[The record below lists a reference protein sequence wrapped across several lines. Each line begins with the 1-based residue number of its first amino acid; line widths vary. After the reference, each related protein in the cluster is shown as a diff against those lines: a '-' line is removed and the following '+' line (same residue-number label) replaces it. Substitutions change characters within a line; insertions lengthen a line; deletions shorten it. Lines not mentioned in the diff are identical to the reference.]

1 MEEQLDSLKDIIY
14 DYLENNDLYYND
26 IQDFKKIIIE
36 NMEFIYSNLNYK
48 LIDNNFLK
56 LINFKLEYNFNEKCK
71 NLFNKDYVQIPT
83 EYIDL
88 VNHVKYIAELPQP
101 EQRTQ
106 EWFDMR
112 KNMITASCAAQVI
125 GENPYPN
132 QGPDEFILDKL
143 NLGPPFIDNRFV
155 HHGKKYEEIAT
166 KIYENI
172 YNIKVDEYGLV
183 PHISRPRIPFI
194 GASPDGIASHYDLEN
209 NFSDMVGRML
219 EIKCP
224 LTRKIKTS
232 GKVDGE
238 ICPHYYYC
246 QVQQQLECCDLEYC
260 DFWQCSLQ
268 EFYSKDEL
276 FEDETKI
283 NYKEEQDKQLNVPIN
298 CRMGYIIQLLPKNKI
313 TKFCLFDAKYI
324 YPEDVNKTILEYDL
338 WLLDEITNLHRK
350 YPDLMKNYV
359 FDRVLY
365 WKLNVCH
372 NVKIQRNRDWFKEK
386 YPMYKELWERIIL
399 YRSNK
404 KELNKFIT
412 NYNKNKKNKVVVE
425 DNESKFIDTESD
437 NEESVDDKPDKSKLF
452 VDSDESV

>member
-1 MEEQLDSLKDIIY
+1 MEDQLDSLKDIIY
-14 DYLENNDLYYND
+14 DYLENNELYYND
-26 IQDFKKIIIE
+26 LQKFKKIIIE
-36 NMEFIYSNLNYK
+36 NMEFIHPNLNHK
-48 LIDNNFLK
+48 LIDNNFFK

-71 NLFNKDYVQIPT
+71 NLHDKKYTQIPT

-143 NLGPPFIDNRFV
+143 NLGPPFIDNKFV

-183 PHISRPRIPFI
+183 PHISKPKIPFI

-232 GKVDGE
+232 GEVDGE

-268 EFYSKDEL
+268 EFYSKEDL
-276 FEDETKI
+276 LEDETI
-283 NYKEEQDKQLNVPIN
+283 LNYKEEQDKELNVPIN

-324 YPEDVNKTILEYDL
+324 YPDDVNKSILEYDL
-338 WLLDEITNLHRK
+338 WLLDEITNLHKK

-365 WKLNVCH
+365 WKLTVCH

-386 YPMYKELWERIIL
+386 YPLYKELWDRITL

>member
-1 MEEQLDSLKDIIY
+1 MEQQLETLDNIINDYLDNNVIYYHNYNKLKDYITNTMETIFDDLNYDLLDYNLNKYFNCIVIKDPNYKGKIIY
-14 DYLENNDLYYND
+14 NQHN
-26 IQDFKKIIIE
+26 IIIPKE
-36 NMEFIYSNLNYK
+36 YKSLNKK
-48 LIDNNFLK
+48 LIKLNN
-56 LINFKLEYNFNEKCK
+56 
-71 NLFNKDYVQIPT
+71 
-83 EYIDL
+83 
-88 VNHVKYIAELPQP
+88 LPQP
-101 EQRTQ
+101 EQRSE
-106 EWFDMR
+106 EWFKLR
-112 KNMITASCAAQVI
+112 ENMLTASSAAQHI
-125 GENPYPN
+125 GESHYGKPK
-132 QGPDEFILDKL
+132 DTILEKL
-143 NLGPPFIDNRFV
+143 GHKPFIQNKYV

-232 GKVDGE
+232 GEVDGE

-276 FEDETKI
+276 LEDETKN

-324 YPEDVNKTILEYDL
+324 YPEDVNKSILEYDL
-338 WLLDEITNLHRK
+338 WLLDEITNLHRR

-372 NVKIQRNRDWFKEK
+372 NVKIQRNREWFKEK
-386 YPMYKELWERIIL
+386 YPLYKDLWDRIIL

-412 NYNKNKKNKVVVE
+412 NYNKNKK
-425 DNESKFIDTESD
+425 I
-437 NEESVDDKPDKSKLF
+437 KLL
-452 VDSDESV
+452 